1 LRTALVLVFSFLRF
15 MFSFIGPTDNFLVVL
30 KRELEFEDA
39 LGKSNGELN
48 KVIDKDAIS
57 QRLDEI
63 YKRLDVID
71 ADSAESRAASILAVS
86 S

>member
-1 LRTALVLVFSFLRF
+1 

>member
-1 LRTALVLVFSFLRF
+1 
-15 MFSFIGPTDNFLVVL
+15 MFSFIGPTDNFLDVL

-39 LGKSNGELN
+39 IGKSNGELN
-48 KVIDKDAIS
+48 KVIDKDAIA

-86 S
+86 SRVFCVIGFFFF

>member
-1 LRTALVLVFSFLRF
+1 
-15 MFSFIGPTDNFLVVL
+15 MFSFIGPTDNFLDVL

-39 LGKSNGELN
+39 IGKSNGELN
-48 KVIDKDAIS
+48 KVIDKDAIA

-86 S
+86 SRVFCVIGFFFFDK

>member
-1 LRTALVLVFSFLRF
+1 

-39 LGKSNGELN
+39 IGKSNGELN

>member
-1 LRTALVLVFSFLRF
+1 MFFFS
-15 MFSFIGPTDNFLVVL
+15 GPTDNFLVVL
-30 KRELEFEDA
+30 KRELEFEEA
-39 LGKSNGELN
+39 IGKSNGELN
-48 KVIDKDAIS
+48 QVIDKDAIA